1 MSLWRYQSYGLKGL
15 EKKEKTSLLQ
25 ILSLSTK
32 LQMHIH
38 GYCNLK
44 LFGFSIYEYVVGFS
58 RKDLSDSYMLDR
70 SNLVIL
76 DQACFLFIIFT
87 RYDLNQ
93 PSEELKVHIFSKK
106 RNWGPSGRLTCM
118 YNLPHL

>member
-44 LFGFSIYEYVVGFS
+44 QFGFSIYEYVVGFS

-93 PSEELKVHIFSKK
+93 LSEELKVHIFSKK
-106 RNWGPSGRLTCM
+106 EIGGQVVG
-118 YNLPHL
+118 